1 MSLYEKFGEF
11 DSAEEL
17 NMSAEGLLK
26 EGDTESLIA
35 LAKENGIDKED
46 AKDYIDG
53 CMDVLASPIA
63 AALGKLEVECEEL
76 KPEQIMEDWLGYI
89 RIQCTESE
97 EMAAAVRRK
106 GKSLRGCIA
115 ALLKWSFEHMKDIDK
130 EILKEAG
137 VTAGRV
143 TSGTPGMA
151 TAREIIRTY
160 YLGKLSY
167 HGKAAR
173 TAFFVQIK
181 KAFRGDAC
189 GIPGILPGG
198 MPQVKRI
205 RAEKQCVARYQRG
218 K

>member
-35 LAKENGIDKED
+35 LAKENGIDEED

-76 KPEQIMEDWLGYI
+76 KPEQIMEDWVGYI

-97 EMAAAVRRK
+97 KMAAAVRKK

-115 ALLKWSFEHMKDIDK
+115 ELLKWSFKHQKDVDK
-130 EILKEAG
+130 DILKEAG
-137 VTAGRV
+137 VNTGRV
-143 TSGTPGMA
+143 TLGIPGMG

-160 YLGKLSY
+160 YLRK
-167 HGKAAR
+167 
-173 TAFFVQIK
+173 
-181 KAFRGDAC
+181 
-189 GIPGILPGG
+189 
-198 MPQVKRI
+198 
-205 RAEKQCVARYQRG
+205 
-218 K
+218 

>member
-17 NMSAEGLLK
+17 NMSAAGLLK
-26 EGDTESLIA
+26 EGDTESLIV

-115 ALLKWSFEHMKDIDK
+115 ALLKWSFKHQKNIDK
-130 EILKEAG
+130 DILKEAG
-137 VTAGRV
+137 VNASRV

-160 YLGKLSY
+160 YLGK
-167 HGKAAR
+167 
-173 TAFFVQIK
+173 
-181 KAFRGDAC
+181 
-189 GIPGILPGG
+189 
-198 MPQVKRI
+198 
-205 RAEKQCVARYQRG
+205 
-218 K
+218 

>member
-63 AALGKLEVECEEL
+63 AALGKLEIECEEL

-115 ALLKWSFEHMKDIDK
+115 TLLKWSFKHQKNVDKD
-130 EILKEAG
+130 ILKEAG
-137 VTAGRV
+137 VNAGRV
-143 TSGTPGMA
+143 TLGIPGMG

-160 YLGKLSY
+160 YLGK
-167 HGKAAR
+167 
-173 TAFFVQIK
+173 
-181 KAFRGDAC
+181 
-189 GIPGILPGG
+189 
-198 MPQVKRI
+198 
-205 RAEKQCVARYQRG
+205 
-218 K
+218 